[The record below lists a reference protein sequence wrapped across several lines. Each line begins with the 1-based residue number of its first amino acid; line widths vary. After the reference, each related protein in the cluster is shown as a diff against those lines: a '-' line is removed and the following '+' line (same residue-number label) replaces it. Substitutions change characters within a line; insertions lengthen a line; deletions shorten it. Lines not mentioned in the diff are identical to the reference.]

1 MLGHKRIPSREGGIE
16 IVVEELATRMVTLGH
31 KVTCYNRSGHHV
43 SGKDFDGGKRKAY
56 KGVRLKSVL
65 TLDKKGLAA
74 MTASVSGAICAAFG
88 KYDVV
93 HFHAEG
99 PCAMLWLPKLFGKR
113 CVATVHGLDHQR
125 AKWGK
130 LASTYIMMGEK
141 CAVKFA
147 DEIIVLSKGVQD
159 YFKETYGRETKF
171 IPNLKDYR
179 YYCFDNAD
187 SSIARRT
194 LGVLSL
200 NDSTENVYKRYLI
213 GNELHSKI
221 DEIAELAIENEKIL
235 KTKTTMRNRIRN
247 GCKNILKQGF
257 PEAVYSAFMATLI
270 FNDENF
276 KTCMEILKRQDIWDD
291 ELEESF
297 QKMNNN
303 VFKIRRE

>member
-1 MLGHKRIPSREGGIE
+1 MIQLLRPPKPQKLADNEA
-16 IVVEELATRMVTLGH
+16 ELTERFKKNNKDAVW
-31 KVTCYNRSGHHV
+31 NRSYIRSALLEMSNAKCCYCECKVGAGEREMHV
-43 SGKDFDGGKRKAY
+43 DHFKP
-56 KGVRLKSVL
+56 KSIYPDLVVKWENL
-65 TLDKKGLAA
+65 LPSCPHCNKEKSSHDT
-74 MTASVSGAICAAFG
+74 GA
-88 KYDVV
+88 
-93 HFHAEG
+93 E
-99 PCAMLWLPKLFGKR
+99 P
-113 CVATVHGLDHQR
+113 
-125 AKWGK
+125 
-130 LASTYIMMGEK
+130 
-141 CAVKFA
+141 
-147 DEIIVLSKGVQD
+147 IVNPSED
-159 YFKETYGRETKF
+159 DPREF
-171 IPNLKDYR
+171 FYLKDYR

-303 VFKIRRE
+303 VLKLEGNR

>member
-1 MLGHKRIPSREGGIE
+1 MIQLLRPPKPQKLADNEA
-16 IVVEELATRMVTLGH
+16 ELTERFKKNNKDAVW
-31 KVTCYNRSGHHV
+31 NRSYIRSALLEMSNAKCCYCECKVGAGEREMHV
-43 SGKDFDGGKRKAY
+43 DHFKP
-56 KGVRLKSVL
+56 KSIYPDLVVKWENL
-65 TLDKKGLAA
+65 LPSCPHCNKEKSSHDT
-74 MTASVSGAICAAFG
+74 GA
-88 KYDVV
+88 
-93 HFHAEG
+93 E
-99 PCAMLWLPKLFGKR
+99 P
-113 CVATVHGLDHQR
+113 
-125 AKWGK
+125 
-130 LASTYIMMGEK
+130 
-141 CAVKFA
+141 
-147 DEIIVLSKGVQD
+147 IVNPSED
-159 YFKETYGRETKF
+159 DPREF
-171 IPNLKDYR
+171 FYLKDYR

-291 ELEESF
+291 ELER
-297 QKMNNN
+297 
-303 VFKIRRE
+303 V

>member
-1 MLGHKRIPSREGGIE
+1 MKKNLKNKKSLNIAMLGHKRIPSREGGIE

-65 TLDKKGLAA
+65 TLDSPYLDF
-74 MTASVSGAICAAFG
+74 ASNQCYNSPMIIKSPKSSVFNFL
-88 KYDVV
+88 D
-93 HFHAEG
+93 
-99 PCAMLWLPKLFGKR
+99 WLGDISYEL
-113 CVATVHGLDHQR
+113 
-125 AKWGK
+125 
-130 LASTYIMMGEK
+130 
-141 CAVKFA
+141 
-147 DEIIVLSKGVQD
+147 
-159 YFKETYGRETKF
+159 
-171 IPNLKDYR
+171 
-179 YYCFDNAD
+179 
-187 SSIARRT
+187 
-194 LGVLSL
+194 
-200 NDSTENVYKRYLI
+200 YKRYLI

>member
-1 MLGHKRIPSREGGIE
+1 MIQLLRPPKPQKLADNEA
-16 IVVEELATRMVTLGH
+16 ELTERFKKNNKDAVW
-31 KVTCYNRSGHHV
+31 NRSYIRSALLEMSNAKCCYCECKV
-43 SGKDFDGGKRKAY
+43 
-56 KGVRLKSVL
+56 
-65 TLDKKGLAA
+65 
-74 MTASVSGAICAAFG
+74 GAG
-88 KYDVV
+88 EREMHDTG
-93 HFHAEG
+93 AE
-99 PCAMLWLPKLFGKR
+99 P
-113 CVATVHGLDHQR
+113 
-125 AKWGK
+125 
-130 LASTYIMMGEK
+130 
-141 CAVKFA
+141 
-147 DEIIVLSKGVQD
+147 IVNPSED
-159 YFKETYGRETKF
+159 DPREF
-171 IPNLKDYR
+171 FYLKDYR

>member
-1 MLGHKRIPSREGGIE
+1 MIQLLRPPKPQKLADNEA
-16 IVVEELATRMVTLGH
+16 ELTERFKKNNKDAVW
-31 KVTCYNRSGHHV
+31 NRSYIRSALLEMSNAKCCYCECKVGAGEREMHV
-43 SGKDFDGGKRKAY
+43 DHFKP
-56 KGVRLKSVL
+56 KSIYPDLVVKWENL
-65 TLDKKGLAA
+65 LPYCPHCNKEKSSHDT
-74 MTASVSGAICAAFG
+74 GA
-88 KYDVV
+88 
-93 HFHAEG
+93 E
-99 PCAMLWLPKLFGKR
+99 P
-113 CVATVHGLDHQR
+113 
-125 AKWGK
+125 
-130 LASTYIMMGEK
+130 
-141 CAVKFA
+141 
-147 DEIIVLSKGVQD
+147 IVNPSED
-159 YFKETYGRETKF
+159 DPREF
-171 IPNLKDYR
+171 FYLKDYR

>member
-1 MLGHKRIPSREGGIE
+1 MVDAKCCYCECKVGAGEREMHVDHFKPKSIYPDLVVKWENLLPSCPHCNKEKSSHDTGAEPIVNPSEDDPREFF
-16 IVVEELATRMVTLGH
+16 
-31 KVTCYNRSGHHV
+31 Y
-43 SGKDFDGGKRKAY
+43 
-56 KGVRLKSVL
+56 
-65 TLDKKGLAA
+65 
-74 MTASVSGAICAAFG
+74 
-88 KYDVV
+88 
-93 HFHAEG
+93 
-99 PCAMLWLPKLFGKR
+99 
-113 CVATVHGLDHQR
+113 
-125 AKWGK
+125 
-130 LASTYIMMGEK
+130 
-141 CAVKFA
+141 
-147 DEIIVLSKGVQD
+147 
-159 YFKETYGRETKF
+159 
-171 IPNLKDYR
+171 LKDYR

>member
-1 MLGHKRIPSREGGIE
+1 MIQLLRPPKPQKLADNEA
-16 IVVEELATRMVTLGH
+16 ELTERFKKNNKDAVW
-31 KVTCYNRSGHHV
+31 NRSYIRSALLEMSNAKCCYCECKVGAGEREMHV
-43 SGKDFDGGKRKAY
+43 DHFKPKSIYPDLVVKWENLLPSCPHCNKEKSSHDT
-56 KGVRLKSVL
+56 GV
-65 TLDKKGLAA
+65 
-74 MTASVSGAICAAFG
+74 
-88 KYDVV
+88 
-93 HFHAEG
+93 E
-99 PCAMLWLPKLFGKR
+99 P
-113 CVATVHGLDHQR
+113 
-125 AKWGK
+125 
-130 LASTYIMMGEK
+130 
-141 CAVKFA
+141 
-147 DEIIVLSKGVQD
+147 IVNPSED
-159 YFKETYGRETKF
+159 DPREF
-171 IPNLKDYR
+171 FYLKDYR

>member
-1 MLGHKRIPSREGGIE
+1 MIQLLRPPKPQKLADNEA
-16 IVVEELATRMVTLGH
+16 ELTERFKKNNKDAVW
-31 KVTCYNRSGHHV
+31 NRSYIRSALLEMSNAKCCYCECKVGAGEREMHV
-43 SGKDFDGGKRKAY
+43 DHFKP
-56 KGVRLKSVL
+56 KSIYPDLVVKWENL
-65 TLDKKGLAA
+65 LPSCPHCNKEKSSHDT
-74 MTASVSGAICAAFG
+74 GA
-88 KYDVV
+88 
-93 HFHAEG
+93 E
-99 PCAMLWLPKLFGKR
+99 P
-113 CVATVHGLDHQR
+113 
-125 AKWGK
+125 
-130 LASTYIMMGEK
+130 
-141 CAVKFA
+141 
-147 DEIIVLSKGVQD
+147 IVNPSED
-159 YFKETYGRETKF
+159 DPREF
-171 IPNLKDYR
+171 FYLKDYR

-221 DEIAELAIENEKIL
+221 DEIAELAIENEIL

>member
-1 MLGHKRIPSREGGIE
+1 MIQLLRPPKPQKLADNEA
-16 IVVEELATRMVTLGH
+16 ELTERFKKNNKDAVW
-31 KVTCYNRSGHHV
+31 NRSYIRSALLEMSNAKCCYCECKVGAGEREMHV
-43 SGKDFDGGKRKAY
+43 DHFKP
-56 KGVRLKSVL
+56 KSIYPDLVVKWENL
-65 TLDKKGLAA
+65 LPSCPHCNKEKSSHDT
-74 MTASVSGAICAAFG
+74 GA
-88 KYDVV
+88 
-93 HFHAEG
+93 E
-99 PCAMLWLPKLFGKR
+99 P
-113 CVATVHGLDHQR
+113 
-125 AKWGK
+125 
-130 LASTYIMMGEK
+130 
-141 CAVKFA
+141 
-147 DEIIVLSKGVQD
+147 IVNPSED
-159 YFKETYGRETKF
+159 DPREF
-171 IPNLKDYR
+171 FYLKDYR

-303 VFKIRRE
+303 VFKIRRD

>member
-1 MLGHKRIPSREGGIE
+1 MIQLLRPPKPQKLADNDA
-16 IVVEELATRMVTLGH
+16 ELTERFKKNNKDAVW
-31 KVTCYNRSGHHV
+31 NRSYIRSALLEMSNAKCCYCECKVGAGEREMHV
-43 SGKDFDGGKRKAY
+43 DHFKP
-56 KGVRLKSVL
+56 KSIYPDLVVKWENL
-65 TLDKKGLAA
+65 LPSCPHCNKEKSSHDT
-74 MTASVSGAICAAFG
+74 GA
-88 KYDVV
+88 
-93 HFHAEG
+93 E
-99 PCAMLWLPKLFGKR
+99 P
-113 CVATVHGLDHQR
+113 
-125 AKWGK
+125 
-130 LASTYIMMGEK
+130 
-141 CAVKFA
+141 
-147 DEIIVLSKGVQD
+147 IVNPSED
-159 YFKETYGRETKF
+159 DPREF
-171 IPNLKDYR
+171 FYLKDYR

>member
-1 MLGHKRIPSREGGIE
+1 MIQLLRPPKPQKLADNEA
-16 IVVEELATRMVTLGH
+16 ELTERFKKNNKDAVW
-31 KVTCYNRSGHHV
+31 NRSYIRSALLEMSNAKCCYCECKVGAGEREMHV
-43 SGKDFDGGKRKAY
+43 DHFKP
-56 KGVRLKSVL
+56 KSIYPDLVVKWENL
-65 TLDKKGLAA
+65 LPSCPHCNKEKSSHDT
-74 MTASVSGAICAAFG
+74 GA
-88 KYDVV
+88 
-93 HFHAEG
+93 E
-99 PCAMLWLPKLFGKR
+99 P
-113 CVATVHGLDHQR
+113 
-125 AKWGK
+125 
-130 LASTYIMMGEK
+130 
-141 CAVKFA
+141 
-147 DEIIVLSKGVQD
+147 IVNPSED
-159 YFKETYGRETKF
+159 DPREF
-171 IPNLKDYR
+171 FYLKDYR

-235 KTKTTMRNRIRN
+235 KTKTSMRNRIRN

>member
-1 MLGHKRIPSREGGIE
+1 MIQLLRPPKHQKLAENE
-16 IVVEELATRMVTLGH
+16 AELTERFKKNNKDSVW
-31 KVTCYNRSGHHV
+31 NRSYI
-43 SGKDFDGGKRKAY
+43 RKP
-56 KGVRLKSVL
+56 LLEMSN
-65 TLDKKGLAA
+65 
-74 MTASVSGAICAAFG
+74 
-88 KYDVV
+88 
-93 HFHAEG
+93 
-99 PCAMLWLPKLFGKR
+99 
-113 CVATVHGLDHQR
+113 
-125 AKWGK
+125 
-130 LASTYIMMGEK
+130 EK
-141 CAVKFA
+141 CCYCECKVGSGEREMHVDHFKPKSIYPDLVVKWENLLPSCPHCNKEKSSHDTGA
-147 DEIIVLSKGVQD
+147 EPIVNPSED
-159 YFKETYGRETKF
+159 DPREF
-171 IPNLKDYR
+171 FYLKDYR

>member
-1 MLGHKRIPSREGGIE
+1 MIQLLRPPKPQKLADNEA
-16 IVVEELATRMVTLGH
+16 ELTERFKKNNKDAVW
-31 KVTCYNRSGHHV
+31 NRSYIRSALLEMSNAKCCYCECKVGAGEREMHV
-43 SGKDFDGGKRKAY
+43 DHFKP
-56 KGVRLKSVL
+56 KSIYPDLVVKWENL
-65 TLDKKGLAA
+65 LPSCPHCNKEKSSHDT
-74 MTASVSGAICAAFG
+74 GA
-88 KYDVV
+88 
-93 HFHAEG
+93 E
-99 PCAMLWLPKLFGKR
+99 P
-113 CVATVHGLDHQR
+113 
-125 AKWGK
+125 
-130 LASTYIMMGEK
+130 
-141 CAVKFA
+141 
-147 DEIIVLSKGVQD
+147 IVNPSED
-159 YFKETYGRETKF
+159 DPREF
-171 IPNLKDYR
+171 FYLKDYR

-257 PEAVYSAFMATLI
+257 PEAVYSAFIATLI

>member
-1 MLGHKRIPSREGGIE
+1 MKNFQIWKSKIYEVFQDLGYMRFEHTSRVYE
-16 IVVEELATRMVTLGH
+16 IYRGVYLNYKEDKGYVV
-31 KVTCYNRSGHHV
+31 
-43 SGKDFDGGKRKAY
+43 
-56 KGVRLKSVL
+56 KSL
-65 TLDKKGLAA
+65 NSL
-74 MTASVSGAICAAFG
+74 
-88 KYDVV
+88 Y
-93 HFHAEG
+93 
-99 PCAMLWLPKLFGKR
+99 
-113 CVATVHGLDHQR
+113 
-125 AKWGK
+125 
-130 LASTYIMMGEK
+130 
-141 CAVKFA
+141 
-147 DEIIVLSKGVQD
+147 
-159 YFKETYGRETKF
+159 
-171 IPNLKDYR
+171 LKDYR

>member
-1 MLGHKRIPSREGGIE
+1 MAKQKKWKEKYEVLSELGEGGN
-16 IVVEELATRMVTLGH
+16 A
-31 KVTCYNRSGHHV
+31 KVYQ
-43 SGKDFDGGKRKAY
+43 
-56 KGVRLKSVL
+56 VRLKESEETYAL
-65 TLDKKGLAA
+65 KELQTGGREKKGRF
-74 MTASVSGAICAAFG
+74 V
-88 KYDVV
+88 
-93 HFHAEG
+93 
-99 PCAMLWLPKLFGKR
+99 
-113 CVATVHGLDHQR
+113 
-125 AKWGK
+125 
-130 LASTYIMMGEK
+130 
-141 CAVKFA
+141 
-147 DEIIVLSKGVQD
+147 DEINIII
-159 YFKETYGRETKF
+159 E
-171 IPNLKDYR
+171 NLKDYR

>member
-1 MLGHKRIPSREGGIE
+1 MIQLLRPPEPQKLADNEA
-16 IVVEELATRMVTLGH
+16 ELTERFKKNNKDAVW
-31 KVTCYNRSGHHV
+31 NRSYIRSALLEMSNAKCCYCECKVGAGEREMHIEHF
-43 SGKDFDGGKRKAY
+43 KP
-56 KGVRLKSVL
+56 KSIYPDLVVAWDNL
-65 TLDKKGLAA
+65 LPACPHCNKEKSSHDT
-74 MTASVSGAICAAFG
+74 GAEPI
-88 KYDVV
+88 VNP
-93 HFHAEG
+93 AEDD
-99 PCAMLWLPKLFGKR
+99 P
-113 CVATVHGLDHQR
+113 
-125 AKWGK
+125 
-130 LASTYIMMGEK
+130 
-141 CAVKFA
+141 
-147 DEIIVLSKGVQD
+147 
-159 YFKETYGRETKF
+159 REF
-171 IPNLKDYR
+171 FYLKDYR

-187 SSIARRT
+187 TSIARRT

>member
-1 MLGHKRIPSREGGIE
+1 MYNALTVQFIIEEKLTIRDMSNAKCCYCECKVGAGEREMHVDHFKPKSIYPDLVVKWENLLPSCPHCNKEKSSHDTGAEPIVNPSEDDPREFF
-16 IVVEELATRMVTLGH
+16 
-31 KVTCYNRSGHHV
+31 Y
-43 SGKDFDGGKRKAY
+43 
-56 KGVRLKSVL
+56 
-65 TLDKKGLAA
+65 
-74 MTASVSGAICAAFG
+74 
-88 KYDVV
+88 
-93 HFHAEG
+93 
-99 PCAMLWLPKLFGKR
+99 
-113 CVATVHGLDHQR
+113 
-125 AKWGK
+125 
-130 LASTYIMMGEK
+130 
-141 CAVKFA
+141 
-147 DEIIVLSKGVQD
+147 
-159 YFKETYGRETKF
+159 
-171 IPNLKDYR
+171 LKDYR

>member
-1 MLGHKRIPSREGGIE
+1 MIQLLRPPKPQKLADNEA
-16 IVVEELATRMVTLGH
+16 ELTERFKKNNKDAVW
-31 KVTCYNRSGHHV
+31 NRSYIRSALLEMSNAKCCYCECKVGAGEREMHV
-43 SGKDFDGGKRKAY
+43 DHFKP
-56 KGVRLKSVL
+56 KSIYPDLVVKWENL
-65 TLDKKGLAA
+65 LPSCPHCNKEKSSHDT
-74 MTASVSGAICAAFG
+74 GA
-88 KYDVV
+88 
-93 HFHAEG
+93 E
-99 PCAMLWLPKLFGKR
+99 P
-113 CVATVHGLDHQR
+113 
-125 AKWGK
+125 
-130 LASTYIMMGEK
+130 
-141 CAVKFA
+141 
-147 DEIIVLSKGVQD
+147 IVNPSED
-159 YFKETYGRETKF
+159 DPREF
-171 IPNLKDYR
+171 FYLKDYR

>member
-1 MLGHKRIPSREGGIE
+1 MEIQVMYNALTVQFIIEEKLTIRDMSNAKCCYCECKVGAGEREMHVDHFKPKSIYPDLVVKWENLLPSCPHCNKEKSSHDTGAEPIVNPSEDDPREFF
-16 IVVEELATRMVTLGH
+16 
-31 KVTCYNRSGHHV
+31 Y
-43 SGKDFDGGKRKAY
+43 
-56 KGVRLKSVL
+56 
-65 TLDKKGLAA
+65 
-74 MTASVSGAICAAFG
+74 
-88 KYDVV
+88 
-93 HFHAEG
+93 
-99 PCAMLWLPKLFGKR
+99 
-113 CVATVHGLDHQR
+113 
-125 AKWGK
+125 
-130 LASTYIMMGEK
+130 
-141 CAVKFA
+141 
-147 DEIIVLSKGVQD
+147 
-159 YFKETYGRETKF
+159 
-171 IPNLKDYR
+171 LKDYR

>member
-1 MLGHKRIPSREGGIE
+1 MSNAKCCYCECKVGAGEREMHVDHFKPKSIYPDLVVKWENLLPSCPHCNKEKSSHDTGAEPIVNPSEDDPREFF
-16 IVVEELATRMVTLGH
+16 
-31 KVTCYNRSGHHV
+31 Y
-43 SGKDFDGGKRKAY
+43 
-56 KGVRLKSVL
+56 
-65 TLDKKGLAA
+65 
-74 MTASVSGAICAAFG
+74 
-88 KYDVV
+88 
-93 HFHAEG
+93 
-99 PCAMLWLPKLFGKR
+99 
-113 CVATVHGLDHQR
+113 
-125 AKWGK
+125 
-130 LASTYIMMGEK
+130 
-141 CAVKFA
+141 
-147 DEIIVLSKGVQD
+147 
-159 YFKETYGRETKF
+159 
-171 IPNLKDYR
+171 LKDYR

>member
-1 MLGHKRIPSREGGIE
+1 MIQLLRPPKPQKLADNEA
-16 IVVEELATRMVTLGH
+16 ELTERFKKNNKDAVW
-31 KVTCYNRSGHHV
+31 NRSYIRSALLEMSNAKCCYCECKVGAGEREMHV
-43 SGKDFDGGKRKAY
+43 DHFKP
-56 KGVRLKSVL
+56 KSIYPDLVVKWENL
-65 TLDKKGLAA
+65 LPSCPHCNKEKSSHDT
-74 MTASVSGAICAAFG
+74 GA
-88 KYDVV
+88 
-93 HFHAEG
+93 E
-99 PCAMLWLPKLFGKR
+99 P
-113 CVATVHGLDHQR
+113 
-125 AKWGK
+125 
-130 LASTYIMMGEK
+130 
-141 CAVKFA
+141 
-147 DEIIVLSKGVQD
+147 IVNPSED
-159 YFKETYGRETKF
+159 DPREF
-171 IPNLKDYR
+171 FYLKDYR

-247 GCKNILKQGF
+247 GCKNILKQGY

>member
-1 MLGHKRIPSREGGIE
+1 MIQLLRPSKPQKLADNEA
-16 IVVEELATRMVTLGH
+16 ELTERFKKNNKDAVW
-31 KVTCYNRSGHHV
+31 NRSYIRSALLEMSNAKCCYCECKVGAGEREMHV
-43 SGKDFDGGKRKAY
+43 DHFKP
-56 KGVRLKSVL
+56 KSIYPDLVVKWENL
-65 TLDKKGLAA
+65 LPSCPHCNKEKSSHDT
-74 MTASVSGAICAAFG
+74 GA
-88 KYDVV
+88 
-93 HFHAEG
+93 E
-99 PCAMLWLPKLFGKR
+99 P
-113 CVATVHGLDHQR
+113 
-125 AKWGK
+125 
-130 LASTYIMMGEK
+130 
-141 CAVKFA
+141 
-147 DEIIVLSKGVQD
+147 IVNPSED
-159 YFKETYGRETKF
+159 DPREF
-171 IPNLKDYR
+171 FYLKDYR

-291 ELEESF
+291 ELER
-297 QKMNNN
+297 
-303 VFKIRRE
+303 V

>member
-1 MLGHKRIPSREGGIE
+1 MIQLLRPPKPQKLADNEA
-16 IVVEELATRMVTLGH
+16 ELTERFKKNNKDAVW
-31 KVTCYNRSGHHV
+31 NRSYIRSALLEMSNAKCCYCECMVGAGEREMHV
-43 SGKDFDGGKRKAY
+43 DHFKP
-56 KGVRLKSVL
+56 KSIYPDLVVKWENL
-65 TLDKKGLAA
+65 LPSCPHCNKEKSSHDT
-74 MTASVSGAICAAFG
+74 GA
-88 KYDVV
+88 
-93 HFHAEG
+93 E
-99 PCAMLWLPKLFGKR
+99 P
-113 CVATVHGLDHQR
+113 
-125 AKWGK
+125 
-130 LASTYIMMGEK
+130 
-141 CAVKFA
+141 
-147 DEIIVLSKGVQD
+147 IVNPSED
-159 YFKETYGRETKF
+159 DPREF
-171 IPNLKDYR
+171 FYLKDYR

>member
-1 MLGHKRIPSREGGIE
+1 MIQLLRPPKPQKLADNEA
-16 IVVEELATRMVTLGH
+16 ELTERFKKNNKDAVW
-31 KVTCYNRSGHHV
+31 NRSYI
-43 SGKDFDGGKRKAY
+43 R
-56 KGVRLKSVL
+56 SVL
-65 TLDKKGLAA
+65 LEMSNAKCCYCECK
-74 MTASVSGAICAAFG
+74 VGAGEREMHVDHFKPKSI
-88 KYDVV
+88 YPDLVV
-93 HFHAEG
+93 KWENLLPSCPHCNKEKSSHDTGAE
-99 PCAMLWLPKLFGKR
+99 P
-113 CVATVHGLDHQR
+113 
-125 AKWGK
+125 
-130 LASTYIMMGEK
+130 
-141 CAVKFA
+141 
-147 DEIIVLSKGVQD
+147 IVNPSED
-159 YFKETYGRETKF
+159 DPREF
-171 IPNLKDYR
+171 FYLKDYR

>member
-1 MLGHKRIPSREGGIE
+1 MIQLLRPPKPQKLADNEA
-16 IVVEELATRMVTLGH
+16 ELTERFKKNNKDAEW
-31 KVTCYNRSGHHV
+31 NRSYIRSALLEMSNAKCCYCECKVGAGEREMHV
-43 SGKDFDGGKRKAY
+43 DHFKP
-56 KGVRLKSVL
+56 KSIYPDLVVKWENL
-65 TLDKKGLAA
+65 LPSCPHCNKEKSSHDT
-74 MTASVSGAICAAFG
+74 GA
-88 KYDVV
+88 
-93 HFHAEG
+93 E
-99 PCAMLWLPKLFGKR
+99 P
-113 CVATVHGLDHQR
+113 
-125 AKWGK
+125 
-130 LASTYIMMGEK
+130 
-141 CAVKFA
+141 
-147 DEIIVLSKGVQD
+147 IVNPSED
-159 YFKETYGRETKF
+159 DPREF
-171 IPNLKDYR
+171 FYLKDYR